1 MAVSLNVGGLP
12 DDLGR
17 LTRYLPFRFQPRQNG
32 RLGKVPHGMNQGRL
46 VRADVRDRQRWL
58 GLADAA
64 ALVAAGR
71 ADGLGLVL
79 GPDLG
84 VVGADLD
91 GALESGV
98 VVPWAQAIVD
108 ELRGYTEISVSDT
121 GLHVLVRGRLPPGR
135 RRAGRLELLDAGFV
149 ALTGHRLPGSLAV
162 VPRRQV
168 ALDAVYARTFP
179 ASVAFRSPASPASLP
194 LADHEVLARLLDL
207 RNGPKLARL
216 LAGDDSNYSSPSE
229 ADFALARLLRFATQD
244 PEQIKRLMRAS
255 ALARARWDRPAG
267 KNLTYLQLTIRR
279 ALTLGGPTLPP
290 SP

>member
-1 MAVSLNVGGLP
+1 MSLNVAGLP
-12 DDLGR
+12 EDLR
-17 LTRYLPFRFQPRQNG
+17 EQRRYLPFRFRPRHNG
-32 RLGKVPHGMNQGRL
+32 RLGKVPHAVTRATQAP
-46 VRADVRDRQRWL
+46 ADVRDRQRWM

-79 GPDLG
+79 GPDLR
-84 VVGADLD
+84 VVAADLD
-91 GALESGV
+91 GALEGGQV
-98 VVPWAQAIVD
+98 LPWAQAIVA
-108 ELRGYTEISVSDT
+108 ELHGYTEISVSGT

-135 RRAGRLELLDAGFV
+135 RRAGRLELLDAGFL

-162 VPRRQV
+162 VPHRQV
-168 ALDAVYARTFP
+168 ALDAVYARAFP
-179 ASVAFRSPASPASLP
+179 ARCAFRSPAPPASLP
-194 LADHEVLARLLDL
+194 LADAEVLARLLAL

-216 LAGDDSNYSSPSE
+216 LAGDADGYASPSE

-244 PEQIKRLMRAS
+244 PEQIERLMRAS
-255 ALARARWDRPAG
+255 PLARARWDRPAG
-267 KNLTYLQLTIRR
+267 PDLTYLQRTIHR